1 MSAAF
6 LLTVCLFSTFAQ
18 TLHAEPRV
26 IDIFNVGGE
35 QDIMQLRSVPR
46 KLFNAIEPNST
57 RKWETRDQSGFTVIP
72 YVISADYGAK
82 TSIIT
87 AAMQSIA
94 ANTCI
99 RFKARGNE
107 PDYVEIKNIKGN
119 GCSAFVGH
127 SPGSNPVMLENNS
140 EATCSAFV
148 GHSPGSNPVMLENN
162 NEATCLRHDLVIHEL
177 LHVIGLWHEH
187 QRIDRDKYIQVIYS
201 NIAPDDWSQF
211 AFVGKDFGAT
221 TYDLPYDYTSV
232 MHYGKTDVIGT
243 AKEPSA
249 NDYRKVCLAYGCQTC
264 MGSKMP

>member
-1 MSAAF
+1 M
-6 LLTVCLFSTFAQ
+6 L
-18 TLHAEPRV
+18 
-26 IDIFNVGGE
+26 
-35 QDIMQLRSVPR
+35 R

-57 RKWETRDQSGFTVIP
+57 RKWETKDQSGFTVIP

-82 TSIIT
+82 TSTIT

-94 ANTCI
+94 ENTCI

-107 PDYVEIKNIKGN
+107 PDYVEIQNIKGK

-140 EATCSAFV
+140 
-148 GHSPGSNPVMLENN
+148 
-162 NEATCLRHDLVIHEL
+162 EATCLRHDLVIHEL

-221 TYDLPYDYTSV
+221 TYDLPYDYTSI
-232 MHYGKTDVIGT
+232 MHYGKMVFSSTGGITMQTLDPKYQYGGYQAYPHGSPMHPPMYGPPPMVHAPPSSSMDIITIMVITIITMVFSMACSTMATTAIITAIITTITT
-243 AKEPSA
+243 AKA
-249 NDYRKVCLAYGCQTC
+249 L
-264 MGSKMP
+264 

>member
-1 MSAAF
+1 
-6 LLTVCLFSTFAQ
+6 
-18 TLHAEPRV
+18 
-26 IDIFNVGGE
+26 
-35 QDIMQLRSVPR
+35 MQLRSGPR

-57 RKWETRDQSGFTVIP
+57 RKWETKDQSGFYVIP

-82 TSIIT
+82 TSTIT

-94 ANTCI
+94 ENTCI

-107 PDYVEIKNIKGN
+107 PDYVEIQNIKGK

-140 EATCSAFV
+140 
-148 GHSPGSNPVMLENN
+148 
-162 NEATCLRHDLVIHEL
+162 EATCLRHDLVIHEL

-201 NIAPDDWSQF
+201 NIAPGEQHKSQ
-211 AFVGKDFGAT
+211 AGWEDI
-221 TYDLPYDYTSV
+221 
-232 MHYGKTDVIGT
+232 IGT

-264 MGSKMP
+264 MGNKMS